1 MNIFKRLFGKKE
13 KPVDK
18 DELRRQRQR
27 EYYKE
32 NREKLLAK
40 AREYYNNHKQEIA
53 DYHKKYRAEHL
64 EEVREY
70 ERKKSKRYYDAKR
83 SK

>member
-13 KPVDK
+13 VDK
-18 DELRRQRQR
+18 DELRRQKQR
-27 EYYKE
+27 EYYKK

-40 AREYYNNHKQEIA
+40 SREYYNNHKQEIA
-53 DYHKKYRAEHL
+53 DYHKQYRAEHL
-64 EEVREY
+64 EKVREY
-70 ERKKSKRYYDAKR
+70 ERKKAKRYYDAKR